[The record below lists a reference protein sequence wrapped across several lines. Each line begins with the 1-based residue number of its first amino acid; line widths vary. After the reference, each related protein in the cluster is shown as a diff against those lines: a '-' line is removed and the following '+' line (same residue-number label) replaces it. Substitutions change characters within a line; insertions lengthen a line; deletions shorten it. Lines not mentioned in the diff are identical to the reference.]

1 MLLDQIPRDLG
12 VETIRDG
19 HFSTLGLVAHSTPEL
34 LVFLESEKYLQP
46 LLNSPHVRCVIAAP
60 HLVDAVPHQL
70 GVAVSADPRGS
81 FYHLHNRLAETD
93 FYWKSFPT
101 EVDESARVHPRA
113 YVAERDVR
121 IGAHCI
127 IEPNATIL
135 ERTIIDDHAIV
146 RAGAVIGSEGFHFEP
161 TAGGMVA
168 IAHGGGV
175 HLHRRVEVQSCA
187 CVDKAIF
194 SGCTEIGEDTK
205 IDNLVQIAHHVKLGK
220 RNRVAAGAMIGG
232 SVETGDDIWIGPMV
246 SVSHMLHVSDRARLT
261 MGAVVTKDVAA
272 GACVSGNFAID
283 HDKFIAFVKS
293 IR

>member
-1 MLLDQIPRDLG
+1 MNLNQIPRDLG
-12 VETIRDG
+12 VETVRDG
-19 HFSTLGLVAHSTPEL
+19 QFTTLGLVAHSTPNV

-46 LLNSPHVRCVIAAP
+46 LLQSPHVRCVIAASN
-60 HLVDAVPHQL
+60 LVDRVPEQL
-70 GVAVSADPRGS
+70 GVAVAADPRS
-81 FYHLHNRLAETD
+81 AFYQLHNRLAETD

-101 EVDESARVHPRA
+101 EIAKTARVHPRA

-121 IGAHCI
+121 IGEHCI

-135 ERTIIDDHAIV
+135 ARTIIDDHAIV

-161 TAGGMVA
+161 TAAGMLA
-168 IAHGGGV
+168 IAHAGGV
-175 HLHRRVEVQSCA
+175 HLHRRAEVQSCA

-205 IDNLVQIAHHVKLGK
+205 IDNLVQVAHHVKLGK

-246 SVSHMLHVSDRARLT
+246 SISHMLHVSDRARLI
-261 MGAVVTKDVAA
+261 MGAVVTQDVAA
-272 GACVSGNFAID
+272 GARLSGNFAID
-283 HDKFIAFVKS
+283 HEKFIAFVKS